1 MSCRE
6 IERLFSDGASEADR
20 RAHAAGCRECETL
33 GRDAASGETL
43 SAGLA
48 PPAWSASLRQS
59 LLAIPARTVDCET
72 AADMIARLMEDD
84 ADMAAEPSGTL
95 SPADRARLNFHWT
108 RCEGCRE
115 AYQVLAVAR
124 ELTEPAPAPWV
135 ATRLTAVRP
144 ARPAAR
150 SGWRGLITPRAA
162 IGVAYGLALVV
173 MLAGFN
179 PADLAR
185 KAGTGIRTET
195 RTAAAV
201 ADRSL
206 ADRVGAFQDRA
217 VRRIAVWRGR
227 AGGYGRAVLS
237 NAIALV
243 MKSEDSSQPPSR
255 PRNGEGRFA
264 PKNETAIR
272 TWRA

>member
-6 IERLFSDGASEADR
+6 IERLFLADASEAER
-20 RAHAAGCRECETL
+20 RAHRAQCRECEIL
-33 GRDAASGETL
+33 GRDADSGETL

-48 PPAWSASLRQS
+48 APEWSGTLRAA
-59 LLAIPARTVDCET
+59 LLAIPQRTVDCDT
-72 AADMIARLMEDD
+72 AAEMIGRALEAGEGAAPAGLLSAPEGARLQ
-84 ADMAAEPSGTL
+84 
-95 SPADRARLNFHWT
+95 FHLT
-108 RCEGCRE
+108 RCAGCSE
-115 AYQVLAVAR
+115 AYHVLSAAK
-124 ELTEPAPAPWV
+124 ELTEPAAAPWLS
-135 ATRLTAVRP
+135 TRIAAAKPQR
-144 ARPAAR
+144 AR
-150 SGWRGLITPRAA
+150 SRWRGLLTPRAA
-162 IGVAYGLALVV
+162 IGVAYALAVVV

-185 KAGTGIRTET
+185 KAGTGLRTET

-206 ADRVGAFQDRA
+206 ADRIGAFEDRA
-217 VRRIAVWRGR
+217 ARRIAVWRGL

-243 MKSEDSSQPPSR
+243 MKSENSSPPPSR
-255 PRNGEGRFA
+255 PRNGEERSG
-264 PKNETAIR
+264 PHNETAIR